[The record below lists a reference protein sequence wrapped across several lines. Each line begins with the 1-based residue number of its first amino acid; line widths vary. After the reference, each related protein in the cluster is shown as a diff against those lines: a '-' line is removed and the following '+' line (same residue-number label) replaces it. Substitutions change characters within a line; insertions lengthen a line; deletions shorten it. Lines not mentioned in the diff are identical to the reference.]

1 MQSWR
6 YTGVTRLLYW
16 TGRKGP
22 QFQAV
27 IFCLARTL
35 NGSPPPL
42 MRPQL
47 WNKASLPCCTVPLY
61 CHCPLL
67 HCWSWMRLV
76 VLSRDGQNFYCGHVS
91 TTGSDEQWYPSEK
104 HLCFFIEH
112 TRRRAR
118 AHTHKNAAGQDN
130 KAGGLKFPM
139 YVLTAAHFS
148 AFPVSTAIGRWE
160 KALVSTFWGVI
171 ICLTRLNKNG
181 LLQTY

>member
-16 TGRKGP
+16 PGRNGT
-22 QFQAV
+22 QFQAD
-27 IFCLARTL
+27 IFCLTRTL
-35 NGSPPPL
+35 NSSPPPPPL
-42 MRPQL
+42 MQPQL
-47 WNKASLPCCTVPLY
+47 WNKASLPCRTVPLY

-67 HCWSWMRLV
+67 HCWVMNEPRCLISWWAKILLWTREHNREWWAVIPFRKTPL
-76 VLSRDGQNFYCGHVS
+76 L
-91 TTGSDEQWYPSEK
+91 
-104 HLCFFIEH
+104 FIEH
-112 TRRRAR
+112 TRGR

-139 YVLTAAHFS
+139 YVLTAARFS

-181 LLQTY
+181 MLQTH